1 LIVGLARLA
10 LEVGEGGR
18 MADVG
23 GARLRIETEP
33 VKAAAD
39 EFRTIADELREELRQ
54 LVASVDDVV
63 EGSWRGEAARMFG
76 RDWDEF
82 RAAATNIV
90 DDADEI
96 AIRVVQS
103 VAAYAAQDERGG
115 SIVRSA
121 WDER

>member
-1 LIVGLARLA
+1 MIVGLARLA

-63 EGSWRGEAARMFG
+63 EGSWRGRS
-76 RDWDEF
+76 D
-82 RAAATNIV
+82 
-90 DDADEI
+90 
-96 AIRVVQS
+96 
-103 VAAYAAQDERGG
+103 
-115 SIVRSA
+115 VRP
-121 WDER
+121 RLG

>member
-1 LIVGLARLA
+1 
-10 LEVGEGGR
+10 

-63 EGSWRGEAARMFG
+63 EGSWRGEAVRMFG

-103 VAAYAAQDERGG
+103 VEAYAAQDERGG

>member
-1 LIVGLARLA
+1 
-10 LEVGEGGR
+10 
-18 MADVG
+18 MADLG
-23 GARLRIETEP
+23 GTRLRIETEP

-76 RDWDEF
+76 RNWDDF
-82 RAAATNIV
+82 RASAAKVV

-96 AIRVVQS
+96 ANRVAQS
-103 VAAYAAQDERGG
+103 VNAYAAQDEHSG
-115 SIVRSA
+115 SVVRSA

>member
-1 LIVGLARLA
+1 
-10 LEVGEGGR
+10 

-96 AIRVVQS
+96 AIRDIDSGGQGLRLKEAHQRAQLMFDDQR
-103 VAAYAAQDERGG
+103 VAVTAAGRGQ
-115 SIVRSA
+115 
-121 WDER
+121 